1 MQRHKG
7 GAEGEIAVE
16 VSKTIE
22 EQRSVVAGV
31 SHCAPLAAVIIR
43 HDKLQAQLEQLL
55 TEHADDVA
63 GRASAYRREECPVCL
78 DEIGHGGDLMLT
90 RCGHTYHVDCLLETL
105 ADGSV
110 RSCSLCRTE
119 IAQIPDHGTC
129 SGKVFAFMC
138 LLRIAFDRAQAQT
151 QRLTKM
157 LEKELKSCTHDA
169 KKLSFSQYVRRFLP
183 GKWNTMETRIQQLL
197 LHIDSLERAGA
208 ANTMGFKHLCSQ
220 LPYITGP
227 RTSEHAAKYVTTL
240 ACVVDGPDGS
250 TGTYAS
256 LRKAAEEL
264 ASSLGFKMDLK
275 LPPMH
280 RIDLPAMPAAPLPRP
295 TSANTDQPP
304 ASADKQPSSTA
315 DTSPSAVRTGAHTTP
330 HANSGNEAV
339 RPADVDRADGSGEV
353 GPSPLP
359 TSWPP
364 APSDTSSAAE
374 WALVGADMGM
384 GRRRARCESMEIAN
398 ERMGDMHRQLVQLQS
413 ERRNDS
419 RHEARQ
425 EPPHHAAEGT
435 VPCQSEPRVPLLPL
449 SPATSHHDHHPHE
462 HTPSSP
468 GVRHV
473 SVLHVGAMRQAMAA
487 EDLPTRPFG
496 GIMCLWDAV

>member
-1 MQRHKG
+1 MSTCILLLPLGLFPLSLSR
-7 GAEGEIAVE
+7 VLCLF
-16 VSKTIE
+16 VSLSLDF
-22 EQRSVVAGV
+22 RNVACPQGDG
-31 SHCAPLAAVIIR
+31 P
-43 HDKLQAQLEQLL
+43 HDF
-55 TEHADDVA
+55 
-63 GRASAYRREECPVCL
+63 ASACVSRDRGLSLWGALLLRTQAHVRAHTHP
-78 DEIGHGGDLMLT
+78 HTHTLT
-90 RCGHTYHVDCLLETL
+90 PSHGHTH
-105 ADGSV
+105 
-110 RSCSLCRTE
+110 
-119 IAQIPDHGTC
+119 
-129 SGKVFAFMC
+129 K
-138 LLRIAFDRAQAQT
+138 
-151 QRLTKM
+151 
-157 LEKELKSCTHDA
+157 
-169 KKLSFSQYVRRFLP
+169 
-183 GKWNTMETRIQQLL
+183 QQ
-197 LHIDSLERAGA
+197 
-208 ANTMGFKHLCSQ
+208 
-220 LPYITGP
+220 
-227 RTSEHAAKYVTTL
+227 
-240 ACVVDGPDGS
+240 
-250 TGTYAS
+250 
-256 LRKAAEEL
+256 AAEEL

-315 DTSPSAVRTGAHTTP
+315 DTSPSAVCTGAHTTP

-487 EDLPTRPFG
+487 EDLAHSSLRRYNVPLGR
-496 GIMCLWDAV
+496 CLG